1 MFDYIHFKH
10 FYMAKDIIQSIDNW
24 QVCQMKFVALMTKGS
39 YLRYRVLLQTDKRQ
53 LSRKTGKICKEDF
66 TEQQVQLSCKHE
78 KCSSSLVV
86 IEIKINKIIMK
97 HHCIPIRLAKIEKN
111 ILTFCI
117 CFLQLLFSYYCYFF
131 FLLSSPCCLFVA
143 SSFSNQLL

>member
-66 TEQQVQLSCKHE
+66 TE
-78 KCSSSLVV
+78 
-86 IEIKINKIIMK
+86 
-97 HHCIPIRLAKIEKN
+97 
-111 ILTFCI
+111 
-117 CFLQLLFSYYCYFF
+117 
-131 FLLSSPCCLFVA
+131 
-143 SSFSNQLL
+143 